1 MEAEKRVIAHLESS
15 SATLLTMN
23 GDMVAIPAMAPRT
36 VMILTVVLFK
46 LATLRTWTS
55 VSSMDA
61 VITWTVLVLTSI
73 LNRKSRLEGI
83 PYQ

>member
-1 MEAEKRVIAHLESS
+1 MEAEKRVIAHPESS
-15 SATLLTMN
+15 SATLVTMN
-23 GDMVAIPAMAPRT
+23 GDMAAIPAMAPRT
-36 VMILTVVLFK
+36 VMILTVALLK